1 MNAPTKLIVV
11 VEPSRIMRKLL
22 EAHFQLAGHCVVTF
36 EHYTDALHTLPRYPA
51 QAPGL
56 AFVAVHA
63 RIPESTRLLQCL
75 RQLHPHMPIAAI
87 TTQEDS
93 IQHTVQKVV
102 QETNAVL
109 VITPFRIEDVL
120 TLCNPDQ
127 LPQKQGIPT
136 I

>member
-51 QAPGL
+51 PTPDL

-75 RQLHPHMPIAAI
+75 RQLHPNTIIAAI

-93 IQHTVQKVV
+93 TQHTMQKVV

-109 VITPFRIEDVL
+109 VIAPFRIEDVL
-120 TLCNPDQ
+120 ALCNPGPP
-127 LPQKQGIPT
+127 PQPQSVPT
-136 I
+136 T